1 MINVVIYCIISYFVI
16 KNYVLFRQKG
26 GLHGKAKDMSEKL
39 LESKVGQALAKKV
52 EEGANK
58 VGLTDKTNKV

>member
-1 MINVVIYCIISYFVI
+1 MEKYFVI

-39 LESKVGQALAKKV
+39 I
-52 EEGANK
+52 
-58 VGLTDKTNKV
+58 